1 MAGIPSNLPLGEG
14 FTVYRETRTVH
25 IIILLNEDYLFPLYI
40 VTPRVAAVSEDTM
53 EVRLLI
59 VPDEAVEPDMDSV

>member
-1 MAGIPSNLPLGEG
+1 MAGIQFISPLGEG
-14 FTVYRETRTVH
+14 FTVYRETRTAH
-25 IIILLNEDYLFPLYI
+25 ILILINEDYLFSLYI

-59 VPDEAVEPDMDSV
+59 VPDEGVEPAMDSV